1 MSVPKGR
8 KMRLHRIQ
16 ELPLYRHDLDIYSF
30 NHAAVT
36 TSDPTVNLHNVSVNM
51 VWFTCLVTMVIQTL
65 GLRKPLKDNW
75 RDTHFIQEMLVV

>member
-51 VWFTCLVTMVIQTL
+51 VYLLSHNGNTDPRSQKAIERQLERYSFHSGDASCLV
-65 GLRKPLKDNW
+65 
-75 RDTHFIQEMLVV
+75 